1 MEGTPDLAK
10 IVGAI
15 MENPALMEQISSI
28 AKGSTEKEPR
38 EAEDTPKTEQTAAV
52 KEEPAP
58 APKQSDRARLLRA
71 MKPYLSESRARAL
84 DSMLVVADIL
94 DGMRGR

>member
-28 AKGSTEKEPR
+28 AKGSTESEPQ
-38 EAEDTPKTEQTAAV
+38 EAEQVPVAEQTAAADESV
-52 KEEPAP
+52 PSHR
-58 APKQSDRARLLRA
+58 QSDRARLLRA
-71 MKPYLSESRARAL
+71 RKPYLSESRARAL